1 MRANVCSAS
10 RICTAARLDLRLKPR
25 PILGPSSMRCWMT
38 LMHCRVAGPP
48 PLAACAGVVRKVRAE
63 GGGGGGGD
71 AKITYMGPPGGP
83 TRCKSRERVRA
94 AIYECLLNRDPTF
107 PPRHHSENGFHEG
120 SPIVVGIRK
129 FSRSQSEMSCL
140 QKCEWCEWTTAGYL
154 TPGSCTLQNRIAG
167 EGCPRLA
174 RAARPAA

>member
-83 TRCKSRERVRA
+83 TRCKRRERVRRH
-94 AIYECLLNRDPTF
+94 LLNVCSTGIPLFLHDISQKMGSTRDP
-107 PPRHHSENGFHEG
+107 RSWSG
-120 SPIVVGIRK
+120 SGNL
-129 FSRSQSEMSCL
+129 SQSGTFCRL
-140 QKCEWCEWTTAGYL
+140 YTHEWRKHTRTLYDL
-154 TPGSCTLQNRIAG
+154 TYITPGTD
-167 EGCPRLA
+167 
-174 RAARPAA
+174 